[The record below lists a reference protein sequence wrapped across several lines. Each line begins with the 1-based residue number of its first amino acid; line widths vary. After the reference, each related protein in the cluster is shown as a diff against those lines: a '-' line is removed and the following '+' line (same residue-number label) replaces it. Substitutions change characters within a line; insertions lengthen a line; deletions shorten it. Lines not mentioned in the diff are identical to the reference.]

1 MVSYRDIE
9 MTFTMRLRASILAYD
24 YVKKEIPMKITIKPK
39 QHYQA
44 KMSPEELQAHIQMA
58 RTGASRTKN
67 GKAYR
72 RHDKHKRGNKHD
84 Y

>member
-1 MVSYRDIE
+1 
-9 MTFTMRLRASILAYD
+9 
-24 YVKKEIPMKITIKPK
+24 MKIVIKPK
-39 QHYQA
+39 QHYQS
-44 KMSPEELQAHIQMA
+44 KMTPEELQAHLQMA

-72 RHDKHKRGNKHD
+72 RHDKHKKG

>member
-1 MVSYRDIE
+1 
-9 MTFTMRLRASILAYD
+9 
-24 YVKKEIPMKITIKPK
+24 MKIVIKPK

-44 KMSPEELQAHIQMA
+44 KMTPEELQAHLQML
-58 RTGASRTKN
+58 RNGASKTKN

-72 RHDKHKRGNKHD
+72 RHDKHKRG

>member
-1 MVSYRDIE
+1 MPSHVRNRIRYINI
-9 MTFTMRLRASILAYD
+9 LR
-24 YVKKEIPMKITIKPK
+24 ENHMKIVIKPK

-44 KMSPEELQAHIQMA
+44 KMSPEELQAHLQMA
-58 RTGASRTKN
+58 RTGASKTKN

-72 RHDKHKRGNKHD
+72 RHEKHKRE